1 MNAPVDVSFF
11 ARAAKPITSYRKYW
25 AQRFGTAKFLPTS
38 REEMAALG
46 WDSCDI
52 IVVTG
57 DAYVDH
63 PSFGMSVIGRVLEA
77 QGFRVG
83 IIAQPDWQSAEP
95 FRALGKPNLFWGVT
109 SGNMDSMINRYTA
122 DRKIRSD
129 DAYTPGD
136 VGGKRPDR
144 AAIVYSQRC
153 REAFPDVPIVL
164 GGIEGSLRR
173 IAHYD
178 YWSDKVRR
186 SIVMDSKCDLLLY
199 GNAERAIVEVAH
211 RLAAREPVQQITD
224 VRGTAFVRRETPEG
238 WFELDST
245 EVDQPGRVDAH
256 LNPYLMVSEQAK
268 AQGQTCAREDE
279 ANAVAADAN
288 ARAGQG
294 AAQAGSTER
303 FDAAQSVQAEPVEA
317 RAGAST
323 CSARTV
329 VGAPTGDAAPA
340 TSAAQATHAVA
351 QPIHFIVNPA
361 VRLKAPAREKTVIRL
376 PSYEQV
382 KADPILYAHA
392 NRVLHLETNPGNAR
406 ALVQAHGE
414 GTTAR
419 DVWINPPPIP
429 LTTAE
434 MDYVFDLPYARSPHP
449 RYADEQGRHDG
460 ATKIPAWEMI
470 RFSVNIMR
478 GCFGGCTFCSITEHE
493 GRIIQS
499 RSEDSI
505 IREVEDIRDKVE
517 GFTGVISDLGGPTAN
532 MYRLGCRSPEIEAAC
547 RKPSC
552 VYPGICPNLTTDHGP
567 LIQIYRR
574 ARALRGIKK
583 ILIGSGLRYDL
594 AVKSPEYVKE
604 LVQHHVGGY
613 LKIAPEHTEEGPLS
627 KMMKPGIG
635 SYDRFKSMFEKY
647 SAEAGKKQYLIPYF
661 IAAHPGT
668 RDEDMMNLALWL
680 KKNGFRADQVQTF
693 YPSPM
698 ATATAM
704 YHSGRNTLTKVRRT
718 MRDEGEESVD
728 IVRGEKRR
736 RLHKAFLRYHDPNNW
751 PLLREALK
759 AMGRADLIGN
769 GKHHLIP
776 TFQPATDGGY
786 QSARRKNSTPA
797 PSASVPSSARRVGA
811 APRPGTVLTQHTGLP
826 PRETGN
832 RPMAGKGA
840 GKPGAPRSPAGAL
853 GGRAARRPR

>member
-11 ARAAKPITSYRKYW
+11 HRDAKPLTSYKPYW
-25 AQRFGTAKFLPTS
+25 AKRFGPAPFLPMS
-38 REEMAALG
+38 RAEMDQLG

-52 IVVTG
+52 ILVTG

-63 PSFGMSVIGRVLEA
+63 PSFGMAVIGRVLEA

-83 IIAQPDWQSAEP
+83 IIAQPDWTSAEA
-95 FRALGKPNLFWGVT
+95 FKALGKPNLFWGVT
-109 SGNMDSMINRYTA
+109 AGNMDSMINRYTA

-153 REAFPDVPIVL
+153 REAYKDVPIVL

-186 SIVMDSKCDLLLY
+186 SIVVDSKCDILLY
-199 GNAERAIVEVAH
+199 GNAERALVEVAH
-211 RLAAREPVQQITD
+211 RIAAREPVEQITD
-224 VRGTAFVRRETPEG
+224 VRGTAFFRRASEEG
-238 WFELDST
+238 WFEVDST
-245 EVDQPGRVDAH
+245 TVDEPGEVEVH
-256 LNPYLMVSEQAK
+256 INPYMTTSEQAE
-268 AQGQTCAREDE
+268 AQGQTCSKEDGE
-279 ANAVAADAN
+279 K
-288 ARAGQG
+288 
-294 AAQAGSTER
+294 AQA
-303 FDAAQSVQAEPVEA
+303 AEPMGPTCGSGKNTG
-317 RAGAST
+317 GASN
-323 CSARTV
+323 SGASVANVQPIQFVPNLSLRSKSKLPPRDRTV
-329 VGAPTGDAAPA
+329 
-340 TSAAQATHAVA
+340 
-351 QPIHFIVNPA
+351 
-361 VRLKAPAREKTVIRL
+361 LRL
-376 PSYEQV
+376 PSYEEV
-382 KADPILYAHA
+382 KSDPILYAHA

-414 GTTAR
+414 GATAR
-419 DVWINPPPIP
+419 DVWMNPPPIP

-434 MDYVFDLPYARSPHP
+434 MDWVFGLPYARNPHP
-449 RYADEQGRHDG
+449 TYADENGSHDG
-460 ATKIPAWEMI
+460 ETKIPAWEMI
-470 RFSVNIMR
+470 RTSVNIMR

-505 IREVEDIRDKVE
+505 IQELEEIRDKVK
-517 GFTGVISDLGGPTAN
+517 GFTGTISDLGGPTAN
-532 MYRLGCRSPEIEAAC
+532 MYRLGCKSPQIEAAC

-552 VYPGICPNLTTDHGP
+552 VFPGICQNLHTDHGP
-567 LIQIYRR
+567 LIKIYRR
-574 ARALRGIKK
+574 ARKLPGIKK

-613 LKIAPEHTEEGPLS
+613 LKIAPEHTEQGPLG

-635 SYDRFKSMFEKY
+635 SYDKFKQLFEKF
-647 SAEAGKKQYLIPYF
+647 SEEAGKKQFLIPYF

-668 RDEDMMNLALWL
+668 SDEDMMNLAIWL

-704 YHSGRNTLTKVRRT
+704 YHSGRNTLTKVRRQ
-718 MRDEGEESVD
+718 MRDEEEERVD

-751 PLLREALK
+751 PLLRDALK
-759 AMGRADLIGN
+759 TMGRADLIGN
-769 GKHHLIP
+769 GKQHLIP
-776 TFQPATDGGY
+776 TFQPMVDGSY
-786 QSARRKNSTPA
+786 QTARKKNSTSSKSSGGGMGYTTNKDGKA
-797 PSASVPSSARRVGA
+797 VAVRRRSEEASME
-811 APRPGTVLTQHTGLP
+811 PRGDVRFRTNQPQPGKMLTQHTGLP
-826 PRETGN
+826 PRAGIKSK
-832 RPMAGKGA
+832 PGSKAAAGKTQA
-840 GKPGAPRSPAGAL
+840 VRKSR
-853 GGRAARRPR
+853 